1 MKRLWIL
8 VTLAVIVVLTLGG
21 CMTYFG
27 SGSGKLAYG
36 EVSGASQGQIEIEKS
51 FMFIIHPDLIV
62 LNGGKGWE
70 NIDQVLEPALVAKGA
85 NAVRDLKLG
94 YGANT
99 VDMLLS
105 IVVPVVSWGRYT
117 IEGEAIKQ

>member
-1 MKRLWIL
+1 MKRPWIL